1 MDRIMD
7 SGSIDWGSTPHGC
20 TTAPDSFCPAL
31 FFKNQPTLKRNSYLA
46 AIAALAIAISAGAP
60 EASAQKYRDTSLS
73 NKERAELVLKEL
85 TLDEKIAMMMDDSP
99 AVERLGIKRYNW
111 WNEALH
117 GVGRAGFATVFPQA
131 IGMAA
136 TFDDTLLR
144 DIFTCISDEARAK
157 FNTLGDEDVTRYKG
171 LTFWTPNVNIFR
183 DPRWGRGQET
193 YGEDPYLSSMLGKAA
208 VGGLQGP
215 ADAKQI
221 KTIACAKHYAV
232 HSGPE
237 WNRHSFDARDI
248 DPRDLWETYLPAFKT
263 LVDANVGQ
271 VMCAYN
277 RVEGEPCCSNK
288 RLLNDILRNKWGYDK
303 IVVSDCW
310 AIRDFFRPDAHAT
323 HPSATEAS
331 ADAVISGTD
340 LECGSAYKNLRE
352 AYDKGLVSEDAIDRS
367 LLRLL
372 EARLSLG
379 ELFNDPGEWDS
390 LGQNDIC
397 SPAHKQLALDAAR
410 KSMTLLKNNGIL
422 PLSPDAKIMVMG
434 PNATDS
440 VMQWGNYN
448 GFPTRTTSILEGIQ
462 AIAPQARYLKG
473 CDHVK
478 NNNTVSTFDMLSS
491 NGQKGITATYWNN
504 TAKEG
509 SPAATEQIS
518 FPINKNTGGATVF
531 APGVNLED
539 FSATFST
546 VFTPEESGEYFI
558 NMTASR
564 GLKGLKVN
572 GERVAKSYGSN
583 PTNDYAYAIQ
593 AEKGKS
599 YDIEI
604 DWVNDRPGTAVL
616 KFDIG
621 RSVKYDTDCADSDV
635 VVFVGGIS
643 AALEGEEMPV
653 TVEGFRG
660 GDRTSIEL
668 PAVQRELIRDLRKQ
682 GKKIVFVNC
691 SGSAM
696 GLAQEDELC
705 DAVLQAWYPGEA
717 GGTAV
722 AETLFGLNNPA
733 GRLPV
738 TFYTGDAQLP
748 DFEDYDM
755 TGRTYRYMTDK
766 PLYAFGHGLSYTTFD
781 YSAPKVK
788 GGKAGDPVRLSVKV
802 KNSGDRDGDEVVQ
815 VYVKNSADRELNKT
829 LRAFRRIHLK
839 AGEAKD
845 VEFELAPD
853 AFAFY
858 DTVSGEL
865 KALPG
870 SYEVA
875 VGPASDNTASVM
887 IDYK

>member
-1 MDRIMD
+1 M
-7 SGSIDWGSTPHGC
+7 
-20 TTAPDSFCPAL
+20 
-31 FFKNQPTLKRNSYLA
+31 KQKRHIAAFA
-46 AIAALAIAISAGAP
+46 AIAIAFAAASGTALA
-60 EASAQKYRDTSLS
+60 QDYKDTSLS
-73 NKERAELVLKEL
+73 NRERAELVLKQL

-99 AVERLGIKRYNW
+99 AIDRLGIKRYNW

-136 TFDDTLLR
+136 AFDSDLQFR
-144 DIFTCISDEARAK
+144 VFDCISDEARAK
-157 FNTLGDEDVTRYKG
+157 FNTLGDEEVTRYKG

-193 YGEDPYLSSMLGKAA
+193 YGEDPYLSSVLGKAA
-208 VGGLQGP
+208 VEGLQGP
-215 ADAKQI
+215 ADAKHI

-288 RLLNDILRNKWGYDK
+288 RLLHDILRNRWGYDK
-303 IVVSDCW
+303 IIVSDCW

-323 HPSATEAS
+323 HPSAVEAS
-331 ADAVISGTD
+331 ADAVASGTD
-340 LECGSAYKNLRE
+340 LECGSAYKSLRE
-352 AYDKGLVSEDAIDRS
+352 AYDKGLISEEAIDTS

-379 ELFNDPGEWDS
+379 ELFDDASEWDS
-390 LGQNDIC
+390 LGEKDIC
-397 SPAHKQLALDAAR
+397 SPTHKQLALEAAR

-422 PLSPDAKIMVMG
+422 PLSPDARITVMG

-448 GFPTRTTSILEGIQ
+448 GFPTHTTSILDGIL

-478 NNNTVSTFDMLSS
+478 NNNTISTFDMLSS
-491 NGQKGITATYWNN
+491 DGKKGITAAYWNN
-504 TAKEG
+504 TSKAGEPVAREVLT
-509 SPAATEQIS
+509 S
-518 FPINKNTGGATVF
+518 PINKNTGGATVF

-546 VFTPEESGEYFI
+546 EFTPEESGEYII

-564 GLKGLKVN
+564 GLKGLSVDGK
-572 GERVAKSYGSN
+572 RVAKSYGSN

-593 AEKGKS
+593 AEKGKT
-599 YDIEI
+599 YRIDI
-604 DWVNDRPGTAVL
+604 DWVNDRPGIAVL

-621 RSVKYDTDCADSDV
+621 RSVDYATECGDSDI

-653 TVEGFRG
+653 SVEGFRG
-660 GDRTSIEL
+660 GDRNTIEL
-668 PAVQRELIRDLRKQ
+668 PQVQRDLVRKLKEQ

-696 GLAQEDELC
+696 GLSQEDALC

-738 TFYTGDAQLP
+738 TFYTGDSQLP

-755 TGRTYRYMTDK
+755 SGRTYRYMTEK
-766 PLYAFGHGLSYTTFD
+766 PLYAFGHGLSYTSFD
-781 YSAPKVK
+781 YSTPKVK
-788 GGKAGDPVRLSVKV
+788 ASKAGMPVSLSLDV

-815 VYVKNSADRELNKT
+815 VYIKRSDDRELNKT

-839 AGEAKD
+839 KGETKD
-845 VEFELAPD
+845 ISFDLGPD
-853 AFAFY
+853 AFAFFNPE
-858 DTVSGEL
+858 SGEMETR
-865 KALPG
+865 PG
-870 SYEVA
+870 KYELF
-875 VGPASDNTASVM
+875 VGPASDNTSKITVNL
-887 IDYK
+887 D

>member
-1 MDRIMD
+1 MKR
-7 SGSIDWGSTPHGC
+7 
-20 TTAPDSFCPAL
+20 
-31 FFKNQPTLKRNSYLA
+31 FF
-46 AIAALAIAISAGAP
+46 AIAAAVAVALGTYNSGLMAQAYKD
-60 EASAQKYRDTSLS
+60 ASLP
-73 NKERAELVLKEL
+73 NKERAAALLKEL
-85 TLDEKIAMMMDDSP
+85 TLDEKISLMMDTSP
-99 AVERLGIKRYNW
+99 KIERLGIKGYNW
-111 WNEALH
+111 WSEALH

-136 TFDDTLLR
+136 TFDDSLLYNV
-144 DIFTCISDEARAK
+144 FTAISDEARAK
-157 FNTLGDEDVTRYKG
+157 YNGLGDNEMKRYQG

-193 YGEDPYLSSMLGKAA
+193 YGEDPYLSSRLGKAA
-208 VGGLQGP
+208 VEGLQGP
-215 ADAKQI
+215 ADSKHM

-288 RLLNDILRNKWGYDK
+288 RLLHDILRNKWGYDK

-310 AIRDFFRPDAHAT
+310 AIRDFFRPNAHAT
-323 HPSATEAS
+323 HPSAVEAS

-340 LECGSAYKNLRE
+340 LECGSAYESLRE
-352 AYDKGLVSEDAIDRS
+352 AYDKGLITEDAINTS
-367 LLRLL
+367 LMRLL

-379 ELFNDPGEWDS
+379 ELFGDNDCEWNTLGEEV
-390 LGQNDIC
+390 IC
-397 SPAHKQLALDAAR
+397 SPAHKELALDAAR
-410 KSMTLLKNNGIL
+410 KSMTLLKNNDIL
-422 PLSPDAKIMVMG
+422 PLRPDTKIMVMG
-434 PNATDS
+434 PNATDT

-448 GFPTRTTSILEGIQ
+448 GFPTRTTSMLEGIR
-462 AIAPQARYLKG
+462 AIAPDAKYLKG

-491 NGQKGITATYWNN
+491 NGHNGISATYWNN
-504 TAKEG
+504 TTKEG
-509 SPAATEQIS
+509 EPVATEVIN
-518 FPINKNTGGATVF
+518 FPINKSTGGATVF
-531 APGVNLED
+531 APGVNLEN
-539 FSATFST
+539 FSATYST
-546 VFTPEESGEYFI
+546 VFTPEESGEYII

-564 GLKGLKVN
+564 GLKGLNIN

-593 AEKGKS
+593 AEKGEK
-599 YDIEI
+599 YNIEI

-621 RSVKYDTDCADSDV
+621 RSTEYDTDCGDSDV

-653 TVEGFRG
+653 TVEGFKG
-660 GDRTSIEL
+660 GDRTTIEL
-668 PAVQRELIRDLRKQ
+668 PKVQRELIKKLKAQ

-696 GLAQEDELC
+696 GLTPEDEAC
-705 DAVLQAWYPGEA
+705 DAIIQAWYPGEA
-717 GGTAV
+717 GGKAL
-722 AETLFGLNNPA
+722 AETLFGINNPA
-733 GRLPV
+733 GRLPI
-738 TFYTGDAQLP
+738 TFYKDDTQLP

-755 TGRTYRYMTDK
+755 TGRTYRYMTET

-781 YSAPKVK
+781 YSAPKVN
-788 GGKAGDPVRLSVKV
+788 GENVGQPVTLSFDV
-802 KNSGDRDGDEVVQ
+802 KNTGGFDGDEVVQ
-815 VYVKNSADRELNKT
+815 VYIKNLSDHELNKT
-829 LRAFRRIHLK
+829 LRAFKRINLK
-839 AGEAKD
+839 KGETRN
-845 VEFELAPD
+845 VEFELGPE
-853 AFAFY
+853 AFAFFNPA
-858 DTVSGEL
+858 SGEMETIAG
-865 KALPG
+865 K
-870 SYEVA
+870 YEVSF
-875 VGPASDNTASVM
+875 GGASDNTKSVE
-887 IDYK
+887 ITLK

>member
-1 MDRIMD
+1 M
-7 SGSIDWGSTPHGC
+7 
-20 TTAPDSFCPAL
+20 
-31 FFKNQPTLKRNSYLA
+31 KRKGYLA
-46 AIAALAIAISAGAP
+46 AAAAIAIGFGSCAF
-60 EASAQKYRDTSLS
+60 STMAQSHKDTSLS
-73 NKERAELVLKEL
+73 DRERAELVLKEL
-85 TLDEKIAMMMDDSP
+85 TLDEKIALMMDDSP
-99 AVERLGIKRYNW
+99 AIERLGIKRYNW

-136 TFDDTLLR
+136 TFDDGLVY
-144 DIFTCISDEARAK
+144 DVFSCISDEARAK

-193 YGEDPYLSSMLGKAA
+193 YGEDPYLSSQLGKAA
-208 VGGLQGP
+208 VEGLQGP
-215 ADAKQI
+215 ADAKNI

-288 RLLNDILRNKWGYDK
+288 RLLHDILRNQWGYDK

-310 AIRDFFRPDAHAT
+310 AIRDFYRPNAHAT
-323 HPSATEAS
+323 HPSAVEAS

-340 LECGSAYKNLRE
+340 LECGSSYMSLRE
-352 AYDKGLVSEDAIDRS
+352 AYDKGLISEETIDKS
-367 LLRLL
+367 VLRLL
-372 EARLSLG
+372 EARFSLG
-379 ELFNDPGEWDS
+379 ELFGESTEWDT
-390 LGQNDIC
+390 LGQADIC
-397 SPAHKQLALDAAR
+397 SPAHKELALQAAR

-422 PLSPDAKIMVMG
+422 PLSPDAKITVMG
-434 PNATDS
+434 PNAADT

-448 GFPTRTTSILEGIQ
+448 GFPTRTISMLEGIRKISPE
-462 AIAPQARYLKG
+462 AKYLKG

-478 NNNTVSTFDMLSS
+478 NNNTISTFDMLSS
-491 NGQKGITATYWNN
+491 NGKKGITATYWNN
-504 TAKEG
+504 TTKEGEPVAKE
-509 SPAATEQIS
+509 TIS
-518 FPINKNTGGATVF
+518 FPINKSTGGATVF

-539 FSATFST
+539 FSAVFNTQ
-546 VFTPEESGEYFI
+546 FTPEESGEYII

-564 GLKGLKVN
+564 GLKALKID
-572 GERVAKSYGSN
+572 GKQVAKSYGSN

-593 AEKGKS
+593 AEKGKT
-599 YDIEI
+599 YDIEV
-604 DWVNDRPGTAVL
+604 DWVNDRPGIAVL

-621 RSVKYDTDCADSDV
+621 RSIEYDTDCGDSDV
-635 VVFVGGIS
+635 VVFIGGIS

-660 GDRTSIEL
+660 GDRTTIEL
-668 PAVQRELIRDLRKQ
+668 PKVQRELIKKLKEQ
-682 GKKIVFVNC
+682 GKKIVFINC

-696 GLAQEDELC
+696 GLSQEDELC
-705 DAVLQAWYPGEA
+705 DAVIQAWYPGEA
-717 GGTAV
+717 GGQAA
-722 AETLFGLNNPA
+722 AETLFGINNPA

-738 TFYTGDAQLP
+738 TFYKDDSQLP

-755 TGRTYRYMTDK
+755 EGRTYRYMTEK

-781 YSAPKVK
+781 YSEPTYT
-788 GGKAGDPVRLSVKV
+788 GGNGQPVNLTVNV
-802 KNSGDRDGDEVVQ
+802 TNSGNHDGEEVVQ
-815 VYVKNSADRELNKT
+815 VYIKNVADKSLNKT
-829 LRAFRRIHLK
+829 LRAFKRIPLK
-839 AGEAKD
+839 KGEAQD
-845 VEFELAPD
+845 VTFELGPE

-858 DTVSGEL
+858 NPATGAME
-865 KALPG
+865 AIAG
-870 SYEVA
+870 TYEVE
-875 VGPASDNTASVM
+875 VGGASDRTKRLT
-887 IDYK
+887 ITW

>member
-1 MDRIMD
+1 M
-7 SGSIDWGSTPHGC
+7 
-20 TTAPDSFCPAL
+20 
-31 FFKNQPTLKRNSYLA
+31 A
-46 AIAALAIAISAGAP
+46 AIAIAFAAGNTD
-60 EASAQKYRDTSLS
+60 ASAQKYKDSSLS
-73 NKERAELVLKEL
+73 NKERAQLVLDEL

-99 AVERLGIKRYNW
+99 AIERLGIKRYNW

-117 GVGRAGFATVFPQA
+117 GIGRAGFATVFPQA
-131 IGMAA
+131 VGMAA
-136 TFDDTLLR
+136 TFDDVLIH
-144 DIFTCISDEARAK
+144 DIFNCISDEARAK
-157 FNTLGDEDVTRYKG
+157 FNTLGDQDVTRYKG

-208 VGGLQGP
+208 VEGLQGP
-215 ADAKQI
+215 ADAKHI

-310 AIRDFFRPDAHAT
+310 AIRDFFRKDAHAT
-323 HPSATEAS
+323 HPSAVEAS
-331 ADAVISGTD
+331 ADAVFSGTD
-340 LECGSAYKNLRE
+340 LECGSAYKSLRE
-352 AYDKGLVSEDAIDRS
+352 AYDKGLISEETIDRS

-379 ELFNDPGEWDS
+379 ELFYESSEWDS
-390 LGQNDIC
+390 LGHKDIC

-410 KSMTLLKNNGIL
+410 KSMTLLKNNGVL
-422 PLSPDAKIMVMG
+422 PLNADAKIMVMG
-434 PNATDS
+434 PNANDT

-462 AIAPQARYLKG
+462 AIAPQALYLKG

-478 NNNTVSTFDMLSS
+478 NNNTISTFDMLSID
-491 NGQKGITATYWNN
+491 GHKGFNATYWNN
-504 TAKEG
+504 TSKEG
-509 SPAATEQIS
+509 EPAAREIIS
-518 FPINKNTGGATVF
+518 FPINKSTGGATVF

-546 VFTPEESGEYFI
+546 EFTPGESGEYII

-564 GLKGLKVN
+564 GLKGLNIDGK
-572 GERVAKSYGSN
+572 RVAKSYGSN

-593 AEKGKS
+593 AEKGKT
-599 YDIEI
+599 YKIDI

-621 RSVKYDTDCADSDV
+621 RSVEYETDCGDVDV
-635 VVFVGGIS
+635 VVFAGGIS

-653 TVEGFRG
+653 TVEGFKG

-668 PAVQRELIRDLRKQ
+668 PKVQRELIRDLKKQ
-682 GKKIVFVNC
+682 GKKIVFINC

-722 AETLFGLNNPA
+722 AETIFGINNPA

-755 TGRTYRYMTDK
+755 SGRTYRYMTEK
-766 PLYAFGHGLSYTTFD
+766 PLYAFGHGLSYTTFE
-781 YSAPKVK
+781 YSKPEVS
-788 GGKAGDPVRLSVKV
+788 GDKAGDPVTLSVNI

-815 VYVKNSADRELNKT
+815 VYIKNTEDRELNKT
-829 LRAFRRIHLK
+829 LRAFRRINLK
-839 AGEAKD
+839 KGESQD
-845 VEFELAPD
+845 VTFELGPE
-853 AFAFY
+853 AFAFFNPE
-858 DTVSGEL
+858 SGEMQT
-865 KALPG
+865 LPG
-870 SYEVA
+870 TYEVS
-875 VGPASDNTASVM
+875 VGGASDKNTMVTVVLN
-887 IDYK
+887 

>member
-1 MDRIMD
+1 M
-7 SGSIDWGSTPHGC
+7 
-20 TTAPDSFCPAL
+20 
-31 FFKNQPTLKRNSYLA
+31 KQKRHIAAFA
-46 AIAALAIAISAGAP
+46 AIAIAFAAASGTALA
-60 EASAQKYRDTSLS
+60 QDYKDTSLT
-73 NKERAELVLKEL
+73 NRERAELVLKQL

-99 AVERLGIKRYNW
+99 AIDRLGIKRYNW

-136 TFDDTLLR
+136 AFDGDLQFR
-144 DIFTCISDEARAK
+144 VFDCISDEARAK
-157 FNTLGDEDVTRYKG
+157 FNTLGDEEVTRYKG

-193 YGEDPYLSSMLGKAA
+193 YGEDPYLSSVLGKAA
-208 VGGLQGP
+208 VEGLQGP
-215 ADAKQI
+215 ADAKHI

-288 RLLNDILRNKWGYDK
+288 RLLHDILRNRWGYDK
-303 IVVSDCW
+303 IIVSDCW

-323 HPSATEAS
+323 HPSAVEAS
-331 ADAVISGTD
+331 ADAVASGTD
-340 LECGSAYKNLRE
+340 LECGSAYKSLRE
-352 AYDKGLVSEDAIDRS
+352 AYDKGLISEEAIDTS

-379 ELFNDPGEWDS
+379 ELFDDASEWDS
-390 LGQNDIC
+390 LGEKDIC
-397 SPAHKQLALDAAR
+397 SPTHKQLALEAAR

-422 PLSPDAKIMVMG
+422 PLSPDARITVMG

-448 GFPTRTTSILEGIQ
+448 GFPTHTTSILDGIL

-478 NNNTVSTFDMLSS
+478 NNNTISTFDMLSS
-491 NGQKGITATYWNN
+491 DGKKGITAAYWNN
-504 TAKEG
+504 TSKAGEPVAREVLT
-509 SPAATEQIS
+509 S
-518 FPINKNTGGATVF
+518 PINKNTGGATVF

-546 VFTPEESGEYFI
+546 EFTPEESGEYII

-564 GLKGLKVN
+564 GLKGLSVDGK
-572 GERVAKSYGSN
+572 RVAKSYGSN

-593 AEKGKS
+593 AEKGQT
-599 YDIEI
+599 YRIDI
-604 DWVNDRPGTAVL
+604 DWVNDRPGIAVL

-621 RSVKYDTDCADSDV
+621 RSVDYATECGDSDI

-653 TVEGFRG
+653 SVEGFRG
-660 GDRTSIEL
+660 GDRNTIEL
-668 PAVQRELIRDLRKQ
+668 PQVQRDLVRKLKEQ

-696 GLAQEDELC
+696 GLSQEDALC

-738 TFYTGDAQLP
+738 TFYTGDSQLP

-755 TGRTYRYMTDK
+755 SGRTYRYMTEK
-766 PLYAFGHGLSYTTFD
+766 PLYAFGHGLSYTSFD
-781 YSAPKVK
+781 YSTPKVK
-788 GGKAGDPVRLSVKV
+788 ASKAGMPVSLSLDV

-815 VYVKNSADRELNKT
+815 VYIKRSDDRELNKT

-839 AGEAKD
+839 KGETKD
-845 VEFELAPD
+845 VSFDLGPD
-853 AFAFY
+853 AFAFFNPE
-858 DTVSGEL
+858 SGEMETR
-865 KALPG
+865 PG
-870 SYEVA
+870 TYELF
-875 VGPASDNTASVM
+875 VGPASDNTSKITVNL
-887 IDYK
+887 D

>member
-1 MDRIMD
+1 MIMNR
-7 SGSIDWGSTPHGC
+7 S
-20 TTAPDSFCPAL
+20 
-31 FFKNQPTLKRNSYLA
+31 RYLA
-46 AIAALAIAISAGAP
+46 AVAALAIAVSAGDFS
-60 EASAQKYRDTSLS
+60 ASAQKYMDTSLS
-73 NKERAELVLKEL
+73 NEERAELLLKEL

-99 AVERLGIKRYNW
+99 AIGRLGIKRYNW

-117 GVGRAGFATVFPQA
+117 GVGRAGYATVFPQA

-136 TFDDTLLR
+136 TFDDALLR

-157 FNTLGDEDVTRYKG
+157 FNLLGEQDVTRYKG

-193 YGEDPYLSSMLGKAA
+193 YGEDPYLSSVLGRAA
-208 VGGLQGP
+208 VEGLQGP
-215 ADAKQI
+215 AASKHM

-263 LVDANVGQ
+263 LVDAGVGQ

-288 RLLNDILRNKWGYDK
+288 RLLNDILRNKWGYDR

-310 AIRDFFRPDAHAT
+310 AIRDFYRPDAHAT
-323 HPSATEAS
+323 HPSAVEAS
-331 ADAVISGTD
+331 ADAVASGTD
-340 LECGSAYKNLRE
+340 LECGSSYQSLRE
-352 AYDKGLVSEDAIDRS
+352 AYDKGLISEETIDRS

-379 ELFNDPGEWDS
+379 ELFQEDSEWDS
-390 LGQNDIC
+390 LGQKDIC
-397 SPAHKQLALDAAR
+397 SPAHKRLALEAAR
-410 KSMTLLKNNGIL
+410 KSMTLLKNDGIL
-422 PLSPDAKIMVMG
+422 PLSPDAKITVMG
-434 PNATDS
+434 PNASDS

-478 NNNTVSTFDMLSS
+478 NNNTVSTFNMLSS
-491 NGQKGITATYWNN
+491 NGKKGISATYWNN
-504 TAKEG
+504 RNKEG
-509 SPAATEQIS
+509 VPVATETIS
-518 FPINKNTGGATVF
+518 YPINKSTGGATVF

-539 FSATFST
+539 FSATFKT
-546 VFTPEESGEYFI
+546 VFTPEESGEYII

-564 GLKGLKVN
+564 GLKGLLVN

-583 PTNDYAYAIQ
+583 PTNDYAYALQ
-593 AEKGKS
+593 AEKGQT

-604 DWVNDRPGTAVL
+604 DWSNDRPGTAVL

-621 RSVKYDTDCADSDV
+621 RSVAYDTACGDSDI

-668 PAVQRELIRDLRKQ
+668 PKVQRELIRSLKEQ

-717 GGTAV
+717 GGQAV

-738 TFYTGDAQLP
+738 TFYTGDSQLP
-748 DFEDYDM
+748 DFEDYNM
-755 TGRTYRYMTDK
+755 SGRTYRYMTEK
-766 PLYAFGHGLSYTTFD
+766 PLYAFGHGLSYTTFE
-781 YSAPKVK
+781 YGTPSAASA
-788 GGKAGDPVRLSVKV
+788 KAGQPVRLSVNV
-802 KNSGDRDGDEVVQ
+802 RNSGDRDGDEVVQ
-815 VYVKNSADRELNKT
+815 VYVRNTADRELNHT

-839 AGEAKD
+839 AGEEQD
-845 VEFELAPD
+845 VQFDLLPE

-858 DTVSGEL
+858 DEASGEL
-865 KALPG
+865 ATLPG
-870 SYEVA
+870 TYEVA
-875 VGPASDNTASVM
+875 VGPSSDKTEK
-887 IDYK
+887 IRIILD

>member
-1 MDRIMD
+1 M
-7 SGSIDWGSTPHGC
+7 
-20 TTAPDSFCPAL
+20 
-31 FFKNQPTLKRNSYLA
+31 KRNGYLA
-46 AIAALAIAISAGAP
+46 VIAAFAIGFGASSSSAD
-60 EASAQKYRDTSLS
+60 AQRYKDSSLPI
-73 NKERAELVLKEL
+73 KERASLVLKEL
-85 TLDEKIAMMMDDSP
+85 TLDEKISMMMDDSP
-99 AVERLGIKRYNW
+99 AIERLGIKRYNW

-136 TFDDTLLR
+136 SFDDSLLYN
-144 DIFTCISDEARAK
+144 IFNCISDEARAK
-157 FNTLGDEDVTRYKG
+157 FNTLGDQDVTRYKG

-208 VGGLQGP
+208 VEGLQGP
-215 ADAKQI
+215 ADSRLI

-288 RLLNDILRNKWGYDK
+288 RLLHDILRNKWGYDK

-310 AIRDFFRPDAHAT
+310 AIRDFYRPNAHAT
-323 HPSATEAS
+323 HPSEVEAS

-340 LECGSAYKNLRE
+340 LECGSSYIGLRE
-352 AYDKGLVSEDAIDRS
+352 AYDKGLISEETIDKS

-372 EARLSLG
+372 EARLNMG
-379 ELFNDPGEWDS
+379 ELFEEETEWDN
-390 LGQNDIC
+390 LGQADIC
-397 SPAHKQLALDAAR
+397 SPSHKQLALEAAR

-422 PLSPDAKIMVMG
+422 PLNRDANIMVMG
-434 PNATDS
+434 PNATDT
-440 VMQWGNYN
+440 VMHWGNYN
-448 GFPTRTTSILEGIQ
+448 GFPTHTVSILEGIQ
-462 AIAPQARYLKG
+462 NIAPQAKYLKG

-478 NNNTVSTFDMLSS
+478 NNNTISTFDMLSI
-491 NGQKGITATYWNN
+491 NGQKGISAIYWNN
-504 TAKEG
+504 IKKDG
-509 SPAATEQIS
+509 DPVATETIS

-531 APGVNLED
+531 APGVNLEN

-546 VFTPEESGEYFI
+546 QFSPEESGEYII

-564 GLKGLKVN
+564 GLKGLYIN
-572 GERVAKSYGSN
+572 GDRVAKSYGSN

-593 AEKGKS
+593 AEKGKT

-604 DWVNDRPGTAVL
+604 DWVNDRPGIAVL

-621 RSVKYDTDCADSDV
+621 KSVNYDTDCQDSDI
-635 VVFVGGIS
+635 VVFIGGIS

-653 TVEGFRG
+653 TVEGFKG
-660 GDRTSIEL
+660 GDRTTIEL
-668 PAVQRELIRDLRKQ
+668 PKVQRDLIKQ
-682 GKKIVFVNC
+682 LKDKGKKIVFVNC

-705 DAVLQAWYPGEA
+705 DALLQAWYPGEA
-717 GGTAV
+717 GGQAV
-722 AETLFGLNNPA
+722 AETLFGINNPA

-738 TFYTGDAQLP
+738 TFYASDSQLP

-755 TGRTYRYMTDK
+755 DGRTYRYMTEK
-766 PLYAFGHGLSYTTFD
+766 PLYAFGHGLSYTDFN
-781 YSAPKVK
+781 YSDPKAS
-788 GGKAGDPVRLSVKV
+788 GGNGNPVSLSVNI
-802 KNSGDRDGDEVVQ
+802 KNNGEYDGDEVVQ
-815 VYVKNSADRELNKT
+815 VYIKKKTDKSLNKT
-829 LRAFRRIHLK
+829 LRAFKRIHLK
-839 AGEAKD
+839 KGESQD
-845 VEFELAPD
+845 VVFKLGPE

-858 DTVSGEL
+858 NPESGEMDSI
-865 KALPG
+865 AG
-870 SYEVA
+870 TYEIS
-875 VGPASDNTASVM
+875 VGGASDDTKTLN
-887 IDYK
+887 IEY

>member
-1 MDRIMD
+1 M
-7 SGSIDWGSTPHGC
+7 
-20 TTAPDSFCPAL
+20 
-31 FFKNQPTLKRNSYLA
+31 KQKRHIAAFA
-46 AIAALAIAISAGAP
+46 AIAIAFAAASGTALA
-60 EASAQKYRDTSLS
+60 QDYKDTSLT
-73 NKERAELVLKEL
+73 NRERAELVLKQL

-99 AVERLGIKRYNW
+99 AIDRLGIKRYNW

-136 TFDDTLLR
+136 AFDGDLQFR
-144 DIFTCISDEARAK
+144 VFDCISDEARAK
-157 FNTLGDEDVTRYKG
+157 FNTLGDEEVTRYKG

-193 YGEDPYLSSMLGKAA
+193 YGEDPYLSSVLGKAA
-208 VGGLQGP
+208 VEGLQGP
-215 ADAKQI
+215 ADAKHI

-288 RLLNDILRNKWGYDK
+288 RLLHDILRNRWGYDK
-303 IVVSDCW
+303 IIVSDCW

-323 HPSATEAS
+323 HPSAVEAS
-331 ADAVISGTD
+331 ADAVASGTD
-340 LECGSAYKNLRE
+340 LECGSAYKSLRE
-352 AYDKGLVSEDAIDRS
+352 AYDKGLISEEAIDTS

-379 ELFNDPGEWDS
+379 ELFDDASEWDS
-390 LGQNDIC
+390 LGEKDIC
-397 SPAHKQLALDAAR
+397 SPAHKQLALEAAR

-422 PLSPDAKIMVMG
+422 PLSPDARITVMG

-448 GFPTRTTSILEGIQ
+448 GFPTHTTSILDGILT
-462 AIAPQARYLKG
+462 IAPQARYLKG

-478 NNNTVSTFDMLSS
+478 NNNTISTFDMLSS
-491 NGQKGITATYWNN
+491 DGKKGITAAYWNN
-504 TAKEG
+504 TSKAGEPVAREVLT
-509 SPAATEQIS
+509 S
-518 FPINKNTGGATVF
+518 PINKNTGGATVF

-546 VFTPEESGEYFI
+546 EFTPEESGEYII

-564 GLKGLKVN
+564 GLKGLSVDGK
-572 GERVAKSYGSN
+572 RVAKSYGSN

-593 AEKGKS
+593 AEKGKT
-599 YDIEI
+599 YRIDI
-604 DWVNDRPGTAVL
+604 DWVNDRPGIAVL

-621 RSVKYDTDCADSDV
+621 RSVDYATECGDSDI

-653 TVEGFRG
+653 SVEGFRG
-660 GDRTSIEL
+660 GDRNTIEL
-668 PAVQRELIRDLRKQ
+668 PQVQRDLVRKLKEQ

-696 GLAQEDELC
+696 GLSQEDALC

-738 TFYTGDAQLP
+738 TFYTGDSQLP

-755 TGRTYRYMTDK
+755 SGRTYRYMTEK
-766 PLYAFGHGLSYTTFD
+766 PLYAFGHGLSYTSFD
-781 YSAPKVK
+781 YSTPKVK
-788 GGKAGDPVRLSVKV
+788 ASKAGMPVSLSLDV

-815 VYVKNSADRELNKT
+815 VYIKRSYDRELNKT

-839 AGEAKD
+839 KGETKD
-845 VEFELAPD
+845 VSFDLGPD
-853 AFAFY
+853 AFAFFNPE
-858 DTVSGEL
+858 SGEMETR
-865 KALPG
+865 PG
-870 SYEVA
+870 TYELF
-875 VGPASDNTASVM
+875 VGPASDNTSKITVNL
-887 IDYK
+887 D

>member
-1 MDRIMD
+1 M
-7 SGSIDWGSTPHGC
+7 
-20 TTAPDSFCPAL
+20 
-31 FFKNQPTLKRNSYLA
+31 KRNIHLA
-46 AIAALAIAISAGAP
+46 LIASIAISMGASSFSVN
-60 EASAQKYRDTSLS
+60 AKSFDDKSLPI
-73 NKERAELVLKEL
+73 KERAALVLDEL
-85 TLDEKIAMMMDDSP
+85 TLDEKIALMMDDSP
-99 AVERLGIKRYNW
+99 AIERLGIKRYNW

-117 GVGRAGFATVFPQA
+117 GIGRAGFATVFPQA

-136 TFDDTLLR
+136 TFDDTLLYNV
-144 DIFTCISDEARAK
+144 FNCISDEARAK
-157 FNTLGDEDVTRYKG
+157 FNTLGDQDVTRYKG

-193 YGEDPYLSSMLGKAA
+193 YGEDPYLSSMLGKSA
-208 VGGLQGP
+208 VEGLQGP
-215 ADAKQI
+215 ADSKHI

-288 RLLNDILRNKWGYDK
+288 RLLHDILRNKWGYDK

-310 AIRDFFRPDAHAT
+310 AIRDFFRPNAHAT
-323 HPSATEAS
+323 HPSAVEAS

-340 LECGSAYKNLRE
+340 LECGSAYKSLRE
-352 AYDKGLVSEDAIDRS
+352 AYDKGLISEETIDKS

-379 ELFNDPGEWDS
+379 ELFGESSEWDS
-390 LGQNDIC
+390 LGQSDIC
-397 SPAHKQLALDAAR
+397 TPDHKQLALEAAR

-422 PLSPDAKIMVMG
+422 PLDPDAKIMVMG
-434 PNATDS
+434 PNANDT

-448 GFPTRTTSILEGIQ
+448 GFPTRTTSILEGIKNISPK
-462 AIAPQARYLKG
+462 AAYLKG

-478 NNNTVSTFDMLSS
+478 NNNTVSTFNMLSS
-491 NGQKGITATYWNN
+491 NGHKGISATYWNN
-504 TAKEG
+504 IAKEG
-509 SPAATEQIS
+509 EPVATAIIN
-518 FPINKNTGGATVF
+518 FPINKSTGGATVF
-531 APGVNLED
+531 APGVNLEN
-539 FSATFST
+539 FSATYST
-546 VFTPEESGEYFI
+546 VFTPEESGEYII

-564 GLKGLKVN
+564 GLKSLLVN

-621 RSVKYDTDCADSDV
+621 RSIEYDTDCADSDV

-643 AALEGEEMPV
+643 AAFEGEEMPV

-668 PAVQRELIRDLRKQ
+668 PEVQRALIKQLKDQ

-696 GLAQEDELC
+696 GLTPEDELC

-717 GGTAV
+717 GGQAV

-738 TFYTGDAQLP
+738 TFYKDDSQLP

-755 TGRTYRYMTDK
+755 EGRTYRYMTEK

-781 YSAPKVK
+781 YSQPEVK
-788 GGKAGDPVRLSVKV
+788 GGEGQPVTLSVNV
-802 KNSGDRDGDEVVQ
+802 TNSGDRDGDEVVQ
-815 VYVKNSADRELNKT
+815 VYIKNNADKSLNKT

-839 AGEAKD
+839 KGESQD
-845 VEFELAPD
+845 VNFILGPE

-858 DTVSGEL
+858 NPESGEME
-865 KALPG
+865 ALAG
-870 SYEVA
+870 IYDVS
-875 VGPASDNTASVM
+875 VGGASDNTKTLS
-887 IDYK
+887 IKY

>member
-1 MDRIMD
+1 M
-7 SGSIDWGSTPHGC
+7 
-20 TTAPDSFCPAL
+20 
-31 FFKNQPTLKRNSYLA
+31 KQKRHIAAFA
-46 AIAALAIAISAGAP
+46 AIAIAFAAASGTALA
-60 EASAQKYRDTSLS
+60 QDYKDTSLT
-73 NKERAELVLKEL
+73 NRERAELVLKQL

-99 AVERLGIKRYNW
+99 AIDRLGIKRYNW

-136 TFDDTLLR
+136 AFDGDLQFR
-144 DIFTCISDEARAK
+144 VFDCISDEARAK
-157 FNTLGDEDVTRYKG
+157 FNTLGDEEVTRYKG

-193 YGEDPYLSSMLGKAA
+193 YGEDPYLSSVLGKAA
-208 VGGLQGP
+208 VEGLQGP
-215 ADAKQI
+215 ADAKHI

-288 RLLNDILRNKWGYDK
+288 RLLHDILRNRWGYDK
-303 IVVSDCW
+303 IIVSDCW

-323 HPSATEAS
+323 HPSAVEAS
-331 ADAVISGTD
+331 ADAVASGTD
-340 LECGSAYKNLRE
+340 LECGSAYKSLRE
-352 AYDKGLVSEDAIDRS
+352 AYDKGLISEEAIDTS

-379 ELFNDPGEWDS
+379 ELFDDASEWDS
-390 LGQNDIC
+390 LGEKDIC
-397 SPAHKQLALDAAR
+397 SPTHKQLALEAAR

-422 PLSPDAKIMVMG
+422 PLSPDARITVMG

-448 GFPTRTTSILEGIQ
+448 GFPTHTTSILDGIL

-478 NNNTVSTFDMLSS
+478 NNNTISTFDMLSS
-491 NGQKGITATYWNN
+491 DGKKGITAAYWNN
-504 TAKEG
+504 TSKAGEPVAREVLT
-509 SPAATEQIS
+509 S
-518 FPINKNTGGATVF
+518 PINKNTGGATVF

-546 VFTPEESGEYFI
+546 EFTPEESGEYII

-564 GLKGLKVN
+564 GLKGLSVDGK
-572 GERVAKSYGSN
+572 RVAKSYGSN

-593 AEKGKS
+593 AEKGKT
-599 YDIEI
+599 YRIDI
-604 DWVNDRPGTAVL
+604 DWVNDRPGIAVL

-621 RSVKYDTDCADSDV
+621 RSVDYATECGDSDI

-653 TVEGFRG
+653 SVEGFRG
-660 GDRTSIEL
+660 GDRNTIEL
-668 PAVQRELIRDLRKQ
+668 PQVQRDLVRKLKEQ

-696 GLAQEDELC
+696 GLSQEDALC

-738 TFYTGDAQLP
+738 TFYTGDSQLP

-755 TGRTYRYMTDK
+755 SGRTYRYMTEK
-766 PLYAFGHGLSYTTFD
+766 PLYAFGHGLSYTSFD
-781 YSAPKVK
+781 YSTPKVK
-788 GGKAGDPVRLSVKV
+788 ASKAGMPVSLSLDV

-815 VYVKNSADRELNKT
+815 VYIKRSDDRELNKT
-829 LRAFRRIHLK
+829 LRSFRRIHLK
-839 AGEAKD
+839 KGETKD
-845 VEFELAPD
+845 VSFDLGPD
-853 AFAFY
+853 AFAFFNPE
-858 DTVSGEL
+858 SGEMETR
-865 KALPG
+865 PG
-870 SYEVA
+870 TYELF
-875 VGPASDNTASVM
+875 VGPASDNTSKITVNL
-887 IDYK
+887 D

>member
-1 MDRIMD
+1 M
-7 SGSIDWGSTPHGC
+7 
-20 TTAPDSFCPAL
+20 
-31 FFKNQPTLKRNSYLA
+31 KQKRHIAAFA
-46 AIAALAIAISAGAP
+46 AIAIAFAAASGTALA
-60 EASAQKYRDTSLS
+60 QDYKDTSLS
-73 NKERAELVLKEL
+73 NRERAELVLKQL

-99 AVERLGIKRYNW
+99 AIDRLGIKRYNW

-136 TFDDTLLR
+136 AFDSDLQFR
-144 DIFTCISDEARAK
+144 VFDCISDEARAK
-157 FNTLGDEDVTRYKG
+157 FNTLGDEEVTRYKG

-208 VGGLQGP
+208 VEGLQGP
-215 ADAKQI
+215 ADAKHI

-288 RLLNDILRNKWGYDK
+288 RLLHDILRNRWGYDK
-303 IVVSDCW
+303 IIVSDCW

-323 HPSATEAS
+323 HPSAVEAS
-331 ADAVISGTD
+331 ADAVASGTD
-340 LECGSAYKNLRE
+340 LECGSAYKSLRE
-352 AYDKGLVSEDAIDRS
+352 AYDKGLISEEAIDTS

-379 ELFNDPGEWDS
+379 ELFDDASEWDS
-390 LGQNDIC
+390 LGEKDIC
-397 SPAHKQLALDAAR
+397 SPTHKQLALEAAR

-422 PLSPDAKIMVMG
+422 PLSPDARITVMG

-448 GFPTRTTSILEGIQ
+448 GFPTHTTSILDGIL

-478 NNNTVSTFDMLSS
+478 NNNTISTFDMLSS
-491 NGQKGITATYWNN
+491 DGKKGITAAYWNN
-504 TAKEG
+504 TSKAGEPVAREVLT
-509 SPAATEQIS
+509 S
-518 FPINKNTGGATVF
+518 PINKNTGGATVF

-546 VFTPEESGEYFI
+546 EFTPEESGEYII

-564 GLKGLKVN
+564 GLKGLSVDGK
-572 GERVAKSYGSN
+572 RVAKSYGSN

-593 AEKGKS
+593 AEKGKT
-599 YDIEI
+599 YRIDI
-604 DWVNDRPGTAVL
+604 DWVNDRPGIAVL

-621 RSVKYDTDCADSDV
+621 RSVDYATECGDSDI

-653 TVEGFRG
+653 SVEGFRG
-660 GDRTSIEL
+660 GDRNTIEL
-668 PAVQRELIRDLRKQ
+668 PQVQRDLVRKLKEQ

-696 GLAQEDELC
+696 GLSQEDALC

-738 TFYTGDAQLP
+738 TFYTGDSQLP

-755 TGRTYRYMTDK
+755 SGRTYRYMTEK
-766 PLYAFGHGLSYTTFD
+766 PLYAFGHGLSYTSFD
-781 YSAPKVK
+781 YSTPKVK
-788 GGKAGDPVRLSVKV
+788 ASKAGMPVSLSLDV

-815 VYVKNSADRELNKT
+815 VYIKRSDDRELNKT
-829 LRAFRRIHLK
+829 LRSFRRIHLK
-839 AGEAKD
+839 KGETKD
-845 VEFELAPD
+845 VSFDLGPD
-853 AFAFY
+853 AFAFFNPE
-858 DTVSGEL
+858 SGEMETR
-865 KALPG
+865 PG
-870 SYEVA
+870 TYELF
-875 VGPASDNTASVM
+875 VGPASDNTSKITVNL
-887 IDYK
+887 D

>member
-1 MDRIMD
+1 MTYMTAMA
-7 SGSIDWGSTPHGC
+7 SI
-20 TTAPDSFCPAL
+20 
-31 FFKNQPTLKRNSYLA
+31 
-46 AIAALAIAISAGAP
+46 AIAFALGSP
-60 EASAQKYRDTSLS
+60 EAYAQKYKDSSLS
-73 NKERAELVLKEL
+73 NKERAQLVLDEL

-99 AVERLGIKRYNW
+99 AIERLGIKRYNW

-117 GVGRAGFATVFPQA
+117 GVARTGFATVFPQA
-131 IGMAA
+131 VGMAA
-136 TFDDTLLR
+136 TFDDALVH
-144 DIFTCISDEARAK
+144 DIFNCISDEARAK
-157 FNTLGDEDVTRYKG
+157 FNTLGDQDVTRYKG

-208 VGGLQGP
+208 VEGLQGP
-215 ADAKQI
+215 ADAKHI

-310 AIRDFFRPDAHAT
+310 AIRDFFRKDAHAT
-323 HPSATEAS
+323 HPSAVEAS
-331 ADAVISGTD
+331 ADAVFSGTD
-340 LECGSAYKNLRE
+340 LECGSAYKSLRE
-352 AYDKGLVSEDAIDRS
+352 AYDKGLISEETIDRS

-379 ELFNDPGEWDS
+379 ELFYENSEWDT
-390 LGQNDIC
+390 LGQKDIC

-410 KSMTLLKNNGIL
+410 KSMTLLKNNGVL
-422 PLSPDAKIMVMG
+422 PLSADAKIMVMG
-434 PNATDS
+434 PNANDT

-448 GFPTRTTSILEGIQ
+448 GFPTRTTGILEGIR
-462 AIAPQARYLKG
+462 AIAPQALYLKG

-478 NNNTVSTFDMLSS
+478 NNNTISTFDMLSID
-491 NGQKGITATYWNN
+491 GHKGFNATYWNN
-504 TAKEG
+504 TSKEG
-509 SPAATEQIS
+509 EPVVKEIIS
-518 FPINKNTGGATVF
+518 FPINKSTGGATVF

-546 VFTPEESGEYFI
+546 EFIPRESGEYII

-564 GLKGLKVN
+564 GLKGLYIDGK
-572 GERVAKSYGSN
+572 RVAKSYGSN

-593 AEKGKS
+593 AEKGKT
-599 YDIEI
+599 YKIDI
-604 DWVNDRPGTAVL
+604 DWIKDKPGTAVL
-616 KFDIG
+616 KLDIG
-621 RSVKYDTDCADSDV
+621 RSVDYETDCGDTDV
-635 VVFVGGIS
+635 VVFAGGIS

-653 TVEGFRG
+653 TVEGFKG

-668 PAVQRELIRDLRKQ
+668 PKVQRDLIKNLKKQ
-682 GKKIVFVNC
+682 GKKIVFINC

-722 AETLFGLNNPA
+722 AETLFGINNPA

-755 TGRTYRYMTDK
+755 SGRTYRYLKEK

-781 YSAPKVK
+781 YTKPEVK
-788 GGKAGDPVRLSVKV
+788 GDKAGDPVTLSVNV
-802 KNSGDRDGDEVVQ
+802 TNSGERDGDEVVQ
-815 VYVKNSADRELNKT
+815 VYIKNVKDRELNKT
-829 LRAFRRIHLK
+829 LRAFRRINLK
-839 AGEAKD
+839 KGESQD
-845 VEFELAPD
+845 VTFELGPE
-853 AFAFY
+853 AFAFFNPE
-858 DTVSGEL
+858 SGEMQTI
-865 KALPG
+865 PG
-870 SYEVA
+870 TYEVS
-875 VGPASDNTASVM
+875 VGGASDKNTMVTVVLN
-887 IDYK
+887 

>member
-1 MDRIMD
+1 MRRNIFL
-7 SGSIDWGSTPHGC
+7 
-20 TTAPDSFCPAL
+20 TAWV
-31 FFKNQPTLKRNSYLA
+31 
-46 AIAALAIAISAGAP
+46 AIAVGFAANFTD
-60 EASAQKYRDTSLS
+60 ASAQSYKDGSLPI
-73 NKERAELVLKEL
+73 KERAALVLNEL

-99 AVERLGIKRYNW
+99 AIERLGIKRYNW

-117 GVGRAGFATVFPQA
+117 GIGRAGFATVFPQA

-136 TFDDTLLR
+136 SFDDSLLY
-144 DIFTCISDEARAK
+144 DIFNCISDEARAK
-157 FNTLGDEDVTRYKG
+157 YNTLGDGDITRYKG

-208 VGGLQGP
+208 VEGLQGP
-215 ADAKQI
+215 ADSKHI

-248 DPRDLWETYLPAFKT
+248 NPRDLWETYLPAFKI

-288 RLLNDILRNKWGYDK
+288 RLLHDILRNKWGYDK

-310 AIRDFFRPDAHAT
+310 AIRDFFRPNAHAT
-323 HPSATEAS
+323 HPSAVEAS

-340 LECGSAYKNLRE
+340 LECGSAFQSLRE
-352 AYDKGLVSEDAIDRS
+352 AYDKGLITEDAINTS
-367 LLRLL
+367 LMRLL

-379 ELFNDPGEWDS
+379 ELFGDSDCEWNS
-390 LGQNDIC
+390 LGQADIC
-397 SPAHKQLALDAAR
+397 NPTHKALALEAAR
-410 KSMTLLKNNGIL
+410 KSMTLLKNNDIL
-422 PLSPDAKIMVMG
+422 PLKPDTKIMVMG
-434 PNATDS
+434 PNATDT

-448 GFPTRTTSILEGIQ
+448 GFPTRTISVLEGIRNITPE
-462 AIAPQARYLKG
+462 AKYLKG

-478 NNNTVSTFDMLSS
+478 NNNTVSTFDMLSH
-491 NGQKGITATYWNN
+491 NGHKGISATYWNN
-504 TAKEG
+504 IAKEG
-509 SPAATEQIS
+509 DQVATEIIS
-518 FPINKNTGGATVF
+518 FPINKSTGGATVF
-531 APGVNLED
+531 APGVNLEN
-539 FSATFST
+539 FSATYST
-546 VFTPEESGEYFI
+546 VFTPEESGEYII

-564 GLKGLKVN
+564 GLKGLNIN

-621 RSVKYDTDCADSDV
+621 RSTEYDTDCGDSEV
-635 VVFVGGIS
+635 VIFVGGIS

-653 TVEGFRG
+653 SVEGFRG
-660 GDRTSIEL
+660 GDRTTIEL
-668 PAVQRELIRDLRKQ
+668 PKVQRELIKQIKNQ

-696 GLAQEDELC
+696 GLTSEDEIC

-717 GGTAV
+717 GGQAV
-722 AETLFGLNNPA
+722 AETLFGINNPA

-738 TFYTGDAQLP
+738 TFYKDDSQLP

-755 TGRTYRYMTDK
+755 EGRTYRYMTEK
-766 PLYAFGHGLSYTTFD
+766 PLYAFGHGLSYTTFE
-781 YSAPKVK
+781 YGSPKATGRDGK
-788 GGKAGDPVRLSVKV
+788 GVELSVNI
-802 KNSGDRDGDEVVQ
+802 KNTGDYDGDEVVQ
-815 VYVKNSADRELNKT
+815 VYIKNKADKSLNKT
-829 LRAFRRIHLK
+829 MRAFRRIHLK
-839 AGEAKD
+839 KGEEKE
-845 VEFELAPD
+845 VTFELGPED
-853 AFAFY
+853 FAFY
-858 DTVSGEL
+858 NPESGEME
-865 KALPG
+865 ALAG
-870 SYEVA
+870 EYEI
-875 VGPASDNTASVM
+875 GIGGASDDTRILN
-887 IDYK
+887 IEF

>member
-1 MDRIMD
+1 MREN
-7 SGSIDWGSTPHGC
+7 
-20 TTAPDSFCPAL
+20 L
-31 FFKNQPTLKRNSYLA
+31 FLA
-46 AIAALAIAISAGAP
+46 AVAAVAIGVVGSFT
-60 EASAQKYRDTSLS
+60 EVRAQDYRDASLPM
-73 NKERAELVLKEL
+73 KKRAELVLKEL
-85 TLDEKIAMMMDDSP
+85 SLDEKISMMMDDSP
-99 AVERLGIKRYNW
+99 AIERLGIKRYNW

-117 GVGRAGFATVFPQA
+117 GIGRAGYATVFPQA

-136 TFDDTLLR
+136 TFDDSLLY
-144 DIFTCISDEARAK
+144 DIFSCISDEARAK
-157 FNTLGDEDVTRYKG
+157 YNTLGDQDVTRYKG

-208 VGGLQGP
+208 VEGLQGST
-215 ADAKQI
+215 DSKHI

-288 RLLNDILRNKWGYDK
+288 RLLHDILRNKWGYDK
-303 IVVSDCW
+303 IVVTDCW
-310 AIRDFFRPDAHAT
+310 AIRDFFRPNAHAT
-323 HPSATEAS
+323 HPSAVEAS

-340 LECGSAYKNLRE
+340 LECGSAYKSLRE
-352 AYDKGLVSEDAIDRS
+352 AYDQGMITEDAIDKS
-367 LLRLL
+367 LMRLL

-379 ELFNDPGEWDS
+379 ELFDDKDCEWNTLGEA
-390 LGQNDIC
+390 DIC
-397 SPAHKQLALDAAR
+397 SPAHKELALQAAC

-422 PLSPDAKIMVMG
+422 PLNPDAKIMVMG
-434 PNATDS
+434 PNANDT

-448 GFPTRTTSILEGIQ
+448 GFPKQTTSILSGIRQ
-462 AIAPQARYLKG
+462 LAPNAKYLKG

-491 NGQKGITATYWNN
+491 NGHKGISATYWNN
-504 TAKEG
+504 LEKDGE
-509 SPAATEQIS
+509 PVATEEIS

-531 APGVNLED
+531 APGVNLEN
-539 FSATFST
+539 FSATFKT
-546 VFTPEESGEYFI
+546 KFTPEESGEYII

-564 GLKGLKVN
+564 GLKALNVD

-593 AEKGKS
+593 AEKGKT

-604 DWVNDRPGTAVL
+604 DWVNDRPGIAVL

-621 RSVKYDTDCADSDV
+621 KSVNYDIDCSDSDV
-635 VVFVGGIS
+635 VIFAGGIS

-668 PAVQRELIRDLRKQ
+668 PKVQRDLIKQLKEQ

-696 GLAQEDELC
+696 GLQQEDELC

-717 GGTAV
+717 GGRAV
-722 AETLFGLNNPA
+722 AETLFGIYNPA

-738 TFYTGDAQLP
+738 TFYANDAQLP

-755 TGRTYRYMTDK
+755 AGRTYRYMTEK

-781 YSAPKVK
+781 YGTPSAKK
-788 GGKAGDPVRLSVKV
+788 SKDGKHVTLNVTV
-802 KNSGDRDGDEVVQ
+802 KNSGDRDGEEVVQ
-815 VYVKNSADRELNKT
+815 VYVKNPKDRELNKT
-829 LRAFRRIHLK
+829 LRAFRRINLK
-839 AGEAKD
+839 KGETQD
-845 VEFELAPD
+845 VTFELGPE

-858 DTVSGEL
+858 NQESGEME
-865 KALPG
+865 AAPG
-870 SYEVA
+870 VYELA
-875 VGPASDNTASVM
+875 VGGASDDNQM
-887 IDYK
+887 MRIEY

>member
-1 MDRIMD
+1 M
-7 SGSIDWGSTPHGC
+7 
-20 TTAPDSFCPAL
+20 
-31 FFKNQPTLKRNSYLA
+31 KLKKYLA
-46 AIAALAIAISAGAP
+46 AMAAVAIAMAAGIV
-60 EASAQKYRDTSLS
+60 EASAQKYKDTSLS

-136 TFDDTLLR
+136 AFDEDLHYR
-144 DIFTCISDEARAK
+144 IFDCISDEARAK
-157 FNTLGDEDVTRYKG
+157 FNTLGDQDITRYKG

-193 YGEDPYLSSMLGKAA
+193 YGEDPYLSSVLGKAA
-208 VGGLQGP
+208 VEGLQGSD
-215 ADAKQI
+215 DAKHL
-221 KTIACAKHYAV
+221 KSIACAKHYAV

-248 DPRDLWETYLPAFKT
+248 DPRDLWETYLPAFKS
-263 LVDANVGQ
+263 LVDVGVGQ

-277 RVEGEPCCSNK
+277 RFDGEPCCSNK
-288 RLLNDILRNKWGYDK
+288 RLLTDILRNKWGYDK
-303 IVVSDCW
+303 IIVTDCW
-310 AIRDFFRPDAHAT
+310 AVRDFFRPNAHAT

-331 ADAVISGTD
+331 ADAVASGTD
-340 LECGSAYKNLRE
+340 LECGSAFANLRE
-352 AYDKGLVSEDAIDRS
+352 AYDKGMISEEAIDRS
-367 LLRLL
+367 LMRLL
-372 EARLSLG
+372 EARLALG
-379 ELFNDPGEWDS
+379 ELFYEPTEWDS
-390 LGQNDIC
+390 LGQKDIC
-397 SPAHKQLALDAAR
+397 SPAHKQLALEAAR
-410 KSMTLLKNNGIL
+410 KSMTLLKNNGVL
-422 PLSPDAKIMVMG
+422 PLSPDAKITVMG
-434 PNATDS
+434 PNATDT
-440 VMQWGNYN
+440 VMHWGNYN
-448 GFPTRTTSILEGIQ
+448 GFPTRTISILEGIQ
-462 AIAPQARYLKG
+462 AFAPQARYLKG

-478 NNNTVSTFDMLSS
+478 NNNTVSTFSLLHC
-491 NGQKGITATYWNN
+491 NGKNGISATYWNN
-504 TAKEG
+504 KEKEG
-509 SPAATEQIS
+509 EPAATEFITI
-518 FPINKNTGGATVF
+518 PINKNTGGATVF

-546 VFTPEESGEYFI
+546 EFTPDESGEYII

-564 GLKGLKVN
+564 GLKGLIID

-593 AEKGKS
+593 AEKGKT
-599 YDIEI
+599 YKIEI
-604 DWVNDRPGTAVL
+604 DWVNDRPGIAVL

-621 RSVKYDTDCADSDV
+621 RSVEYDTDCSDSDV

-660 GDRTSIEL
+660 GDRNTIEL
-668 PAVQRELIRDLRKQ
+668 PKVQRELIKNLKKQ

-696 GLAQEDELC
+696 GLAQEDEIC

-722 AETLFGLNNPA
+722 AETLFGQNNPA

-738 TFYTGDAQLP
+738 TFYSSDSQLP

-755 TGRTYRYMTDK
+755 SGRTYRFMTEK
-766 PLYAFGHGLSYTTFD
+766 PLYAFGHGLSYTTFN
-781 YSAPKVK
+781 YGKPSASKEEAGKTVK
-788 GGKAGDPVRLSVKV
+788 LNVNV
-802 KNSGDRDGDEVVQ
+802 KNIGQRDGDEVVQ
-815 VYVKNSADRELNKT
+815 VYIKNKADRELNKT

-839 AGEAKD
+839 AGQAQD
-845 VEFELAPD
+845 VTFDLGPE

-858 DTVSGEL
+858 NPESGEL
-865 KALPG
+865 ETIAG
-870 SYEVA
+870 TYEVA
-875 VGPASDNTASVM
+875 VGPASDRTESILVNL
-887 IDYK
+887 D

>member
-1 MDRIMD
+1 M
-7 SGSIDWGSTPHGC
+7 
-20 TTAPDSFCPAL
+20 
-31 FFKNQPTLKRNSYLA
+31 A
-46 AIAALAIAISAGAP
+46 AIAAIAFGIATNFT
-60 EASAQKYRDTSLS
+60 EASAQNYKDPNLPVE
-73 NKERAELVLKEL
+73 ERAELVLKQL

-99 AVERLGIKRYNW
+99 AIERLGIKRYNW

-136 TFDDTLLR
+136 TFDEDLHR
-144 DIFTCISDEARAK
+144 QIFNCISDEARAK
-157 FNTLGDEDVTRYKG
+157 FNTLGDQDVTRYKG

-193 YGEDPYLSSMLGKAA
+193 YGEDPYLSSVLGKAA
-208 VGGLQGP
+208 VEGLQGP
-215 ADAKQI
+215 ANAKHI

-248 DPRDLWETYLPAFKT
+248 DPRDLWETYLPAFKS

-323 HPSATEAS
+323 HPSSVEAS

-340 LECGSAYKNLRE
+340 LECGSAYKSLRE
-352 AYDKGLVSEDAIDRS
+352 AYDKGLITQEAIDRS

-372 EARLSLG
+372 EARLRLG
-379 ELFNDPGEWDS
+379 ELFYEPNEWDS
-390 LGQNDIC
+390 LGQKDIC
-397 SPAHKQLALDAAR
+397 SPAHKKLALEAAR
-410 KSMTLLKNNGIL
+410 KSMTLLKNDGIL

-434 PNATDS
+434 PNATDT

-462 AIAPQARYLKG
+462 SIAPQARYLKG

-478 NNNTVSTFDMLSS
+478 NNNTISTFGMLSS
-491 NGQKGITATYWNN
+491 NGHKGFSATYWNN
-504 TAKEG
+504 TDKSG
-509 SPAATEQIS
+509 DPVATEVIN
-518 FPINKNTGGATVF
+518 FPINKSTGGATVF
-531 APGVNLED
+531 APGVNLEN
-539 FSATFST
+539 FSSTYST
-546 VFTPEESGEYFI
+546 VFTPEESGEYII

-564 GLKGLKVN
+564 GLKSLLIN
-572 GERVAKSYGSN
+572 GKRVAKSYGSN
-583 PTNDYAYAIQ
+583 PTNDYAYAFQ

-621 RSVKYDTDCADSDV
+621 RSIDYDTDCGDSDV

-668 PAVQRELIRDLRKQ
+668 PVVQRELIKKLKNQ

-722 AETLFGLNNPA
+722 AETLFGINNPA

-738 TFYTGDAQLP
+738 TFYTGDSQLP

-755 TGRTYRYMTDK
+755 AGRTYRYMTEK

-781 YSAPKVK
+781 YSNPKAEGEQK
-788 GGKAGDPVRLSVKV
+788 GKSVKFSVNV

-815 VYVKNSADRELNKT
+815 VYVKNPSDRELNQT
-829 LRAFRRIHLK
+829 LRAFKRIHLK
-839 AGEAKD
+839 AGEAQD
-845 VEFELAPD
+845 VTFELGPD
-853 AFAFY
+853 AFAFFNPE
-858 DTVSGEL
+858 SGEL
-865 KALPG
+865 ESSAG
-870 SYEVA
+870 MYEVA
-875 VGPASDNTASVM
+875 VGGASDNTISIPV
-887 IDYK
+887 IF

>member
-1 MDRIMD
+1 MNKKGYIKAFAVAII
-7 SGSIDWGSTPHGC
+7 G
-20 TTAPDSFCPAL
+20 
-31 FFKNQPTLKRNSYLA
+31 
-46 AIAALAIAISAGAP
+46 IAAAFT
-60 EASAQKYRDTSLS
+60 EASAQTYKDTSIPVRD
-73 NKERAELVLKEL
+73 RAALVLKEL

-117 GVGRAGFATVFPQA
+117 GIGRAGYATVFPQA

-136 TFDDTLLR
+136 TFDDSLLYE
-144 DIFTCISDEARAK
+144 IFNCISDEARAK
-157 FNTLGDEDVTRYKG
+157 FNTLGDQDVTRYKG

-208 VGGLQGP
+208 VEGLQGP
-215 ADAKQI
+215 EDARHI

-288 RLLNDILRNKWGYDK
+288 RLLHDILRNKWGYDK

-310 AIRDFFRPDAHAT
+310 AIRDFYRPNAHAT
-323 HPSATEAS
+323 HPSAVEAS

-340 LECGSAYKNLRE
+340 LECGSAYQSLRE
-352 AYDKGLVSEDAIDRS
+352 AYDKGFISEEAIDQS

-379 ELFNDPGEWDS
+379 ELFDDKDCEWNS
-390 LGQNDIC
+390 LGEKDIC
-397 SPAHKQLALDAAR
+397 SRAHRELALNAAR

-422 PLSPDAKIMVMG
+422 PLSPDARITVMG
-434 PNATDS
+434 PNANDT

-448 GFPTRTTSILEGIQ
+448 GFPTHTTSILSGIRE
-462 AIAPQARYLKG
+462 IAPDVLYLKG

-478 NNNTVSTFDMLSS
+478 NNNTVSTFGMLSS
-491 NGQKGITATYWNN
+491 GAQKGISATYWNN
-504 TAKEG
+504 TTKEG
-509 SPAATEQIS
+509 NPVATELIN

-546 VFTPEESGEYFI
+546 TFTPEESGEYII

-593 AEKGKS
+593 AEKGKT

-604 DWVNDRPGTAVL
+604 DWVNDRPGIAVL

-621 RSVKYDTDCADSDV
+621 RSVEYDTDCSGSDIV
-635 VVFVGGIS
+635 IFAGGIS

-668 PAVQRELIRDLRKQ
+668 PKIQRELIRQLKDQ
-682 GKKIVFVNC
+682 GKKIVFINC

-696 GLAQEDELC
+696 GLLPEDELC
-705 DAVLQAWYPGEA
+705 DAVLQVWYPGEA
-717 GGTAV
+717 GGQAV
-722 AETLFGLNNPA
+722 AETLFGINNPA

-738 TFYTGDAQLP
+738 TFYKDDSQLP

-755 TGRTYRYMTDK
+755 AGRTYRYMTDK

-781 YSAPKVK
+781 YSSPSATPSDNGNTVK
-788 GGKAGDPVRLSVKV
+788 LNVNVR
-802 KNSGDRDGDEVVQ
+802 NSGDRDGDEVVQ
-815 VYVKNSADRELNKT
+815 VYIKNPADRELNKT

-839 AGEAKD
+839 KGEDRD
-845 VEFELAPD
+845 VTFELGPE
-853 AFAFY
+853 AFAFFNPE
-858 DTVSGEL
+858 SGEMQ
-865 KALPG
+865 ALPG
-870 SYEVA
+870 VYRIEV
-875 VGPASDNTASVM
+875 GSASDKTKSIMVN
-887 IDYK
+887 YQ

>member
-1 MDRIMD
+1 M
-7 SGSIDWGSTPHGC
+7 
-20 TTAPDSFCPAL
+20 
-31 FFKNQPTLKRNSYLA
+31 A
-46 AIAALAIAISAGAP
+46 AIAIAFAAESP
-60 EASAQKYRDTSLS
+60 EAFAQKYMDSSLS
-73 NKERAELVLKEL
+73 NKERAQLVLDEL

-99 AVERLGIKRYNW
+99 AIERLGIKRYNW

-131 IGMAA
+131 VGMAA
-136 TFDDTLLR
+136 TFDDALVH
-144 DIFTCISDEARAK
+144 DIFNCISDEARAK
-157 FNTLGDEDVTRYKG
+157 FNTLGDQDVTRYKG

-208 VGGLQGP
+208 VEGLQGP
-215 ADAKQI
+215 ADAKHI

-310 AIRDFFRPDAHAT
+310 AIRDFFRKDAHAT
-323 HPSATEAS
+323 HPSAVEAS
-331 ADAVISGTD
+331 ADAVFSGTD
-340 LECGSAYKNLRE
+340 LECGSAYKSLRE
-352 AYDKGLVSEDAIDRS
+352 AYDKGLISEDAIDRS

-379 ELFNDPGEWDS
+379 ELFYESSEWDS
-390 LGQNDIC
+390 LGQKDIC

-410 KSMTLLKNNGIL
+410 KSMTLLKNNGLL
-422 PLSPDAKIMVMG
+422 PLSDDAKIMVMG
-434 PNATDS
+434 PNANDT

-448 GFPTRTTSILEGIQ
+448 GFPTRTTSIFEGIQ
-462 AIAPQARYLKG
+462 AIAPQALYLKG

-478 NNNTVSTFDMLSS
+478 NNNTISTFDMLSID
-491 NGQKGITATYWNN
+491 GHKGFNATYWNN

-509 SPAATEQIS
+509 EPVAKEIIS
-518 FPINKNTGGATVF
+518 FPINKSTGGATVF

-546 VFTPEESGEYFI
+546 EFIPRESGEYII

-564 GLKGLKVN
+564 GLKGLNIDGK
-572 GERVAKSYGSN
+572 RVAKSYGSN
-583 PTNDYAYAIQ
+583 PTNNYAYAIQ
-593 AEKGKS
+593 AEKGKT
-599 YDIEI
+599 YKIEI

-621 RSVKYDTDCADSDV
+621 RSVEYETDCGDVDV
-635 VVFVGGIS
+635 VVFAGGIS

-668 PAVQRELIRDLRKQ
+668 PKVQRELIKELKKQ
-682 GKKIVFVNC
+682 GKKIVFINC

-722 AETLFGLNNPA
+722 AETLFGINNPA

-755 TGRTYRYMTDK
+755 SGRTYRYMTEK

-781 YSAPKVK
+781 YSKPEVK
-788 GGKAGDPVRLSVKV
+788 GDKAGEPVTLSVNV

-815 VYVKNSADRELNKT
+815 VYIKNVKDCELNKT
-829 LRAFRRIHLK
+829 LRAFRRIKLK
-839 AGEAKD
+839 KGESQD
-845 VEFELAPD
+845 VTFELRPE
-853 AFAFY
+853 AFAFFNPE
-858 DTVSGEL
+858 SGEMQTT
-865 KALPG
+865 PG
-870 SYEVA
+870 TYEVS
-875 VGPASDNTASVM
+875 VGGASDKNTMVTVVLN
-887 IDYK
+887 

>member
-1 MDRIMD
+1 M
-7 SGSIDWGSTPHGC
+7 
-20 TTAPDSFCPAL
+20 
-31 FFKNQPTLKRNSYLA
+31 KRNTYLSTMA
-46 AIAALAIAISAGAP
+46 AIAIAIAAASP
-60 EASAQKYRDTSLS
+60 EASAQKYKDPSLS

-117 GVGRAGFATVFPQA
+117 GVARTGYATVFPQA

-136 TFDDTLLR
+136 TFDDALIR
-144 DIFTCISDEARAK
+144 DVFSCISDEARAK

-193 YGEDPYLSSMLGKAA
+193 YGEDPYLSSILGKA
-208 VGGLQGP
+208 VVEGLQGP
-215 ADAKQI
+215 SDSKHI

-323 HPSATEAS
+323 HPSPVEAS
-331 ADAVISGTD
+331 ADAVVSGTD
-340 LECGSAYKNLRE
+340 LECGSAYKSLRE
-352 AYDKGLVSEDAIDRS
+352 AYDKGLISEEAIDRS
-367 LLRLL
+367 LMRLL
-372 EARLSLG
+372 EARLDLG
-379 ELFNDPGEWDS
+379 ELFYEPTEWDI
-390 LGQNDIC
+390 LGQKDIC
-397 SPAHKQLALDAAR
+397 SPAHGQLALDAAR

-434 PNATDS
+434 PNANDT

-448 GFPTRTTSILEGIQ
+448 GFPTRTTGILEGIL

-478 NNNTVSTFDMLSS
+478 NNNTVSTFDMLSTD
-491 NGQKGITATYWNN
+491 GKKGIAATYWNN

-509 SPAATEQIS
+509 EPVASEIIS
-518 FPINKNTGGATVF
+518 FPINKSTGGATVF
-531 APGVNLED
+531 APGVNLDD
-539 FSATFST
+539 FSATFT
-546 VFTPEESGEYFI
+546 TEFTPDESGEYII

-564 GLKGLKVN
+564 GLKSLFVDGK
-572 GERVAKSYGSN
+572 RVAKSYGSN
-583 PTNDYAYAIQ
+583 PTNDYAYPIQ
-593 AEKGKS
+593 AEKGKT
-599 YDIEI
+599 YKIEI
-604 DWVNDRPGTAVL
+604 DWVKDRPGIAVL

-621 RSVKYDTDCADSDV
+621 RSVEYDTDCGDADV
-635 VVFVGGIS
+635 VVFAGGIS

-668 PAVQRELIRDLRKQ
+668 PAVQRELIKELKKQ

-696 GLAQEDELC
+696 GLAPEDSIC

-717 GGTAV
+717 GGQAV

-755 TGRTYRYMTDK
+755 SGRTYRYMTEK

-781 YSAPKVK
+781 YATPKTN
-788 GGKAGDPVRLSVKV
+788 GSKAGSPVKLSVNV
-802 KNSGDRDGDEVVQ
+802 KNSGDMDGDEVVQ
-815 VYVKNSADRELNKT
+815 VYIKNKADRELNKT

-839 AGEAKD
+839 AGEAQD
-845 VEFELAPD
+845 VEFDLAPE

-858 DTVSGEL
+858 DEASGAL
-865 KALPG
+865 KTLPG
-870 SYEVA
+870 TYEVE
-875 VGPASDNTASVM
+875 VGPASDRTVKTSINL
-887 IDYK
+887 D